1 MRVERLWDAQYYTLD
16 PNLQYPPANLA
27 DRQRLC
33 VVVSHPA
40 RAQCRAASGVW
51 HRVQDCLTDLQDN
64 LKLAV
69 AVWLEDDKEMGLWPA
84 IEPERRCSMTTREE
98 HNQTVCHHRYKLVG
112 YRDRRQNQAM
122 TAESFV
128 PMDAVLACMRCAGE
142 KLIPMTRLPPAPI
155 IQTGPRR

>member
-40 RAQCRAASGVW
+40 GPKCRAASGVW
-51 HRVQDCLTDLQDN
+51 HRVQDCLMDLQDN

-69 AVWLEDDKEMGLWPA
+69 AVWLEDDREVVDSTDGL
-84 IEPERRCSMTTREE
+84 
-98 HNQTVCHHRYKLVG
+98 V
-112 YRDRRQNQAM
+112 
-122 TAESFV
+122 
-128 PMDAVLACMRCAGE
+128 
-142 KLIPMTRLPPAPI
+142 
-155 IQTGPRR
+155 

>member
-1 MRVERLWDAQYYTLD
+1 MTPEEIQASFARDAKYYMLD
-16 PNLQYPPANLA
+16 PNLRYPPANLA

-69 AVWLEDDKEMGLWPA
+69 AVWLEDDKEMGK
-84 IEPERRCSMTTREE
+84 E
-98 HNQTVCHHRYKLVG
+98 
-112 YRDRRQNQAM
+112 
-122 TAESFV
+122 
-128 PMDAVLACMRCAGE
+128 
-142 KLIPMTRLPPAPI
+142 
-155 IQTGPRR
+155 